1 MSKNKEF
8 NLENYSDTEVKED
21 VVYKPDVDIVLQK
34 EISDAIGMPGIRMG
48 TVSAMYGLS
57 NSGKT
62 TLLIHMAAQAQ
73 KQNVVPILIITENKM
88 DWNRAEKMGF
98 DTSKSKCIIRE
109 DFEYLEDVYDYISQ
123 KIEDVK
129 TGRLPKDVLILWD
142 SVASTPSRESV
153 EIDKTGSIKKKYG
166 PQKSASVIGYYNPII
181 MKRVTSTRREDSKGL
196 VGVVMLTQAY
206 VKPAEFAG
214 GIATIVPNGGEK
226 IWFPLSLC
234 LEIKEGMPLQATHN
248 GRKITFGSVCK
259 IKVAKNHLTST
270 STNGEFVITADAI
283 IANDPNT
290 IAAYKKRAKDNW
302 GESDVEIGEEL
313 YEELSTN
320 YK

>member
-1 MSKNKEF
+1 MSKKEF
-8 NLENYSDTEVKED
+8 DLESYSDTEVKEE
-21 VVYKPDVDIVLQK
+21 VVYKPDMDIVLQK
-34 EISDAIGMPGIRMG
+34 EVSEAIGMPGIRMG

-62 TLLIHMAAQAQ
+62 TILLHMAAQAQ
-73 KQNVVPILIITENKM
+73 TQGVIPILIITENKM
-88 DWNRAEKMGF
+88 DWTRAERMGL
-98 DTSKSKCIIRE
+98 DVSKSKCIIRE

-153 EIDKTGSIKKKYG
+153 EIGKDGSIKKKYG
-166 PQKSASVIGYYNPII
+166 PQKSAAVIGYYNPII

-234 LEIKEGMPLQATHN
+234 LEIKEGMPLSGTFN
-248 GRKITFGSVCK
+248 KKKYTFGTVCK

-270 STNGEFVITADAI
+270 STNGEFVITADRI
-283 IANDPNT
+283 LPNDPQVIKEYQKENQHL
-290 IAAYKKRAKDNW
+290 W
-302 GESDVEIGEEL
+302 GLAGLEEAGEVLDEL
-313 YEELSTN
+313 
-320 YK
+320 

>member
-1 MSKNKEF
+1 MSKKEF
-8 NLENYSDTEVKED
+8 ELESYSDTEVKEE
-21 VVYKPDVDIVLQK
+21 VVYKPDMDIILQK
-34 EISDAIGMPGIRMG
+34 EVSEAIGMPGIRMG

-62 TLLIHMAAQAQ
+62 TILLHMAAQAQ
-73 KQNVVPILIITENKM
+73 TQGVIPILIITENKM
-88 DWNRAEKMGF
+88 DWTRAERMGL
-98 DTSKSKCIIRE
+98 DVSKSKCIIRE

-153 EIDKTGSIKKKYG
+153 EIGKDGSIKKKYG
-166 PQKSASVIGYYNPII
+166 PQKSAAVIGYYNPII

-234 LEIKEGMPLQATHN
+234 LEIKEGMPLSGTFN
-248 GRKITFGSVCK
+248 KKKYTFGTVCK

-270 STNGEFVITADAI
+270 STNGEFVITADRI
-283 IANDPNT
+283 LPNDPQVIKEYQKENQHL
-290 IAAYKKRAKDNW
+290 W
-302 GESDVEIGEEL
+302 GLAGLEEDGEVL
-313 YEELSTN
+313 DD
-320 YK
+320 